1 LAILKSHRGW
11 LDVQSQEG
19 SGSTF
24 RVFLPAESS
33 LASPP
38 ELEAGEPPTGAGEL
52 LLVVDDEV
60 SIREILKTTLE
71 AHGYEVVLAGE
82 GTEAVAVY
90 AENMGQIDLVLT
102 DLVMPVLD
110 GPATIRALRKLDPSA
125 RFLVL
130 SGLAEKEKLS
140 RAVTEEGVTLL
151 PKPYSTRSLLTA
163 IHRVLNSPPE
173 PA

>member
-1 LAILKSHRGW
+1 
-11 LDVQSQEG
+11 
-19 SGSTF
+19 
-24 RVFLPAESS
+24 
-33 LASPP
+33 
-38 ELEAGEPPTGAGEL
+38 
-52 LLVVDDEV
+52 VVDDEV